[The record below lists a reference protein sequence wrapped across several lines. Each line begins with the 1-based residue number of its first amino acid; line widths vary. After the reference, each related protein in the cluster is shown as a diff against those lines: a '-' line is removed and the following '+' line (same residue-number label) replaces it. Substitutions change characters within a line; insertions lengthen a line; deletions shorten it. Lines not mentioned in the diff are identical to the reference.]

1 MIIPYQWIRTNPFAI
16 REYIKVTHKP
26 YHTHYKGAMNDM
38 NKKLYLTRRTNIYD
52 KGNRKT
58 CNDKNNGT

>member
-1 MIIPYQWIRTNPFAI
+1 
-16 REYIKVTHKP
+16 
-26 YHTHYKGAMNDM
+26 M

-52 KGNRKT
+52 KGNRKS